1 MIELRG
7 DARHANFEQPISYE
21 NLVTARGWLADS
33 SCFPPAATASLL
45 NGASQAGADV
55 EATHPADPL
64 LTDGLG
70 LNANLRPYKH
80 FLVISSASS
89 KYEHVTCLDSLVLC
103 IVCTVYAAPAPIS
116 IQYIFIRNT

>member
-33 SCFPPAATASLL
+33 SCFPPAATACEF
-45 NGASQAGADV
+45 NGAPQAGVNV
-55 EATHPADPL
+55 EATHPANPL

-80 FLVISSASS
+80 FLVNSSASS
-89 KYEHVTCLDSLVLC
+89 KYEHCTCLDSVVLY
-103 IVCTVYAAPAPIS
+103 IVCTVYAAPIS